1 MMTLLSLYPSNCG
14 NKNTQENIMTIVQL
28 TYGTLPRTT
37 ILFLVSC
44 HLQSRHRHHCLHP
57 RIRSCPFDETW
68 RNHAHQTSTSL
79 VQALRRKKP
88 CMPTHTNKKTK
99 ITQKAPQINV
109 SYFEPQGPTI
119 YDLAYDLGIHYTIM
133 YSRVHE
139 FFGHVCH
146 TVFPGDFAR

>member
-1 MMTLLSLYPSNCG
+1 MMCAKYYRTLVRMMEGGDATERTSEWRVKRWIMMTLLSLYPSNCG

-28 TYGTLPRTT
+28 TYGMLPRTT

-79 VQALRRKKP
+79 VQALRRKKA
-88 CMPTHTNKKTK
+88 MYAHSHEQKKTK
-99 ITQKAPQINV
+99 LHKKRPK
-109 SYFEPQGPTI
+109 
-119 YDLAYDLGIHYTIM
+119 LM
-133 YSRVHE
+133 YPILSPKGLL
-139 FFGHVCH
+139 FMI
-146 TVFPGDFAR
+146 